1 MNLILETERL
11 IMREILPSDAEGMF
25 RLDNN
30 ANIHKYLGNNPVK
43 TIEESHKYIENI
55 RNQYVQNGTG
65 RFAVLLKETD
75 EFIGWSGIKFITE
88 PENNHVNFYEI
99 GYRLMQEHWGKGY
112 GYESAKAWLDYGFE
126 KMNIKTMYASAHVD
140 NAGSNKILQKIGML
154 QNGQYYYEDL
164 LCNWY
169 EMENKRFKNED

>member
-1 MNLILETERL
+1 MNLVLETQRL
-11 IMREILPSDAEGMF
+11 LLREILPSDAEDMF
-25 RLDNN
+25 RLDRNQKV
-30 ANIHKYLGNNPVK
+30 HEYLGNNPVK
-43 TIEESHKYIENI
+43 TIEESNAFIENI

-65 RFAVLLKETD
+65 RFATILKDTN
-75 EFIGWSGIKFITE
+75 EFIGWCGIKFITE

-99 GYRLMQEHWGKGY
+99 GYRFIEEHWGKGY

-140 NAGSNKILQKIGML
+140 NTGSNKILQKIGMI
-154 QNGQYYYEDL
+154 QSGQYYYEDL

-169 EMENKRFKNED
+169 VLENERLILK

>member
-11 IMREILPSDAEGMF
+11 LLRPLDYSDAEGMF
-25 RLDNN
+25 RLDSNPKV
-30 ANIHKYLGNNPVK
+30 HEYLGNKPVK
-43 TIEESHKYIENI
+43 SIEESNHYIENI

-65 RFAVLLKETD
+65 RFAIVLKDTN

-88 PENNHVNFYEI
+88 PENNHVNFYDL
-99 GYRLMQEHWGKGY
+99 GYRLIEEHWGKGY

-154 QNGQYYYEDL
+154 QAGQYYYEDL

-169 EMENKRFKNED
+169 ELENKRFKNED